1 MHTMVYI
8 AKVAVAAAVVSIDK
22 AYDYRVPPA
31 MEQEARRGRRCM
43 VPFGRGN
50 KLTEGVIVEVAQQ
63 PECPP
68 RLKAL
73 AHVFGETISLD
84 EEGLVLAGYIRQRYF
99 CTFFEAANLLI
110 PPGVWSQKTYYR
122 LAAGL
127 DEGELEKR
135 CGGDGDA
142 LAVCLAIA
150 AKNDAVD
157 EEVLKKS
164 FSAGVLKKCCKALL
178 ESHTIEKAVHF
189 ETGIHDQKIR
199 ILRLAKPLDEAIAG
213 LRRSAGYE
221 KRVEALQCIADYDG
235 IPEKEVCYLTGAS
248 ASAVRTLVRN
258 GAVTCTEQEVYRR
271 VPVESLGEALPIRL
285 EGQQQAA
292 YDGILALQSQLPAVA
307 LLQGVT
313 GSGKTEV
320 YIRLIQAVLA
330 QGRNAMLLVPEI
342 ALTPQ
347 MLRRFCAYFKDDVA
361 VIHSALT
368 PAQRYDEYKRVRAG
382 KARVV
387 LGTRSAVF
395 APLQNIGLIV
405 IDEEQEWTYKSDAT
419 PRYHAREVAKYR
431 CVHHKA
437 LLVLGSATP
446 AVESRYQAE
455 CGKYHLFEIN
465 RRYQNTPLPRVVIAD
480 MRQHLKEGEPDVI
493 GAELQAELEKNLDR
507 GEQSVLFLNRRG
519 NSRMLT
525 CVSCGYIPQCKNCTV
540 SLTYHS
546 KNHRLMCHY
555 CGYSEPMPEMCPA
568 CGEHNLRL
576 VGCGTQKVQEEL
588 ERKFPAIRV
597 IRMDADTTV
606 QRTAHETL
614 LDEFS
619 SGGADVLLGTQMIAK
634 GLDFDNVTLVGVLDA
649 DLSLYSGDYRAGERT
664 FSLLTQVIG
673 RAGRRTKEG
682 RAVIQTY
689 TPANDIIQAAAA
701 QDYAAF
707 YRYEIDVRQALMAP
721 PFFDVVSFLVSSE
734 VQHRAEQAAQRLA
747 ATLKQCFAG
756 PYPDCRAAVLGPVP
770 PSIQVLNKKYRY
782 QVSFRGQDRPR
793 TRQLVM
799 DVLRAFYAD
808 GANRQVTLVADINP
822 YSL

>member
-1 MHTMVYI
+1 MVCI

-31 MEQEARRGRRCM
+31 MEQEARQGRRVM
-43 VPFGRGN
+43 APFGRGN
-50 KLTEGVIVEVAQQ
+50 KLTEGFIVDVAWR
-63 PECPP
+63 EDCPP
-68 RLKAL
+68 RVKAL
-73 AHVFGETISLD
+73 AHIFGETISLD
-84 EEGLVLAGYIRQRYF
+84 EEGLALAGYIRQRYF

-110 PPGVWSQKTYYR
+110 PPGAWSQKTYYR
-122 LAAGL
+122 LADGL
-127 DEGELEKR
+127 TPDDIEGR
-135 CGGDGDA
+135 CGDDWDSQ
-142 LAVCLAIA
+142 AVCQFIA
-150 AKNDAVD
+150 SKKDPV
-157 EEVLKKS
+157 EEDLLKKS
-164 FSAGVLKKCCKALL
+164 FSASILKKCCKALL
-178 ESHTIEKAVHF
+178 ESHTIEKTIHF

-199 ILRLAKPLDEAIAG
+199 ILRLNKPLEQAIAG
-213 LRRSAGYE
+213 LRRNAGYE

-235 IPEKEVCYLTGAS
+235 IPEKEVCYLTGATQ
-248 ASAVRTLVRN
+248 SAVRTLLRN
-258 GAVTCTEQEVYRR
+258 GAVVCTEQEVYRR
-271 VPVESLGEALPIRL
+271 VPVENLADAVPIRL
-285 EGQQQAA
+285 EGQQQLAYEGIAA
-292 YDGILALQSQLPAVA
+292 LLGGTPAVA

-320 YIRLIQAVLA
+320 YIRLIQTVLN
-330 QGRNAMLLVPEI
+330 QGRNAILLVPEI

-361 VIHSALT
+361 VFHSGLT

-387 LGTRSAVF
+387 MGTRSAIF

-405 IDEEQEWTYKSDAT
+405 IDEEQEWTYKSETT
-419 PRYHAREVAKYR
+419 PRYHAREVAKYL
-431 CVHHKA
+431 CVRHNA
-437 LLVLGSATP
+437 LLLLGSATP
-446 AVESRYQAE
+446 AIESRHQAE
-455 CGKYHLFEIN
+455 NGKYHLFEIS

-493 GAELQAELEKNLDR
+493 GAELEAELGKNLEN

-540 SLTYHS
+540 WLTYHS
-546 KNHRLMCHY
+546 KNNRLMCHY
-555 CGYSEPMPEMCPA
+555 CGYSEPMPDACPQ
-568 CGEHNLRL
+568 CGERNLRL

-588 ERKFPAIRV
+588 ERKFPSIRV

-606 QRTAHETL
+606 QRTSHEAL
-614 LDEFS
+614 LDAFA

-689 TPANDIIQAAAA
+689 TPGNEIIQAAAA

-707 YRYEIDVRQALMAP
+707 YSYEIDVRQALMAP

-734 VQHRAEQAAQRLA
+734 AQHRAEQAALRLA
-747 ATLKQCFAG
+747 ATLRRCFEG
-756 PYPDCRAAVLGPVP
+756 PYQDCRAAVLGPVP
-770 PSIQVLNKKYRY
+770 PSIQVLNRKYRY
-782 QVSFRGQDRPR
+782 QVSFRGKDCPR
-793 TRQLVM
+793 TRRLVM

-808 GANRQVTLVADINP
+808 SANRQVILVADINP